1 MKQNK
6 CTEYGMHLKR
16 GWTSHAVRLVG
27 QKRED
32 RTAEQKRVARKRF
45 SKFEKGNNNLICK
58 ENKENRTLET
68 T

>member
-1 MKQNK
+1 MKQHK
-6 CTEYGMHLKR
+6 WTEYDMHFKR
-16 GWTSHAVRLVG
+16 GRTSRAVRLVG

-32 RTAEQKRVARKRF
+32 RTAEQKRVAGKRF